1 MLVPLVQGTSHRFNQ
16 QSASGSGS
24 RSEKPKNHTLSSE
37 PLHLRRHRPSLRMAW
52 SDNVL
57 LRTREHHRDTNL
69 KPLAL
74 LEEPKNTQFGWLDGS
89 WLWWGCKR
97 PVSVES

>member
-1 MLVPLVQGTSHRFNQ
+1 
-16 QSASGSGS
+16 
-24 RSEKPKNHTLSSE
+24 
-37 PLHLRRHRPSLRMAW
+37 MAW